1 METIVL
7 LPAPRSG
14 LRPIRKD
21 AAMLSGVV
29 AIVVAISVITGIFYT
44 YSNRQE
50 LATDIAK
57 LLPFLGMH
65 QLPENL

>member
-29 AIVVAISVITGIFYT
+29 AIVVAIST

-50 LATDIAK
+50 LATDVAK

>member
-14 LRPIRKD
+14 LRVRKG

-50 LATDIAK
+50 LATDVAK

>member
-1 METIVL
+1 MIVL
-7 LPAPRSG
+7 LPEPRSG
-14 LRPIRKD
+14 LGPMRKD
-21 AAMLSGVV
+21 PAMLSGVI
-29 AIVVAISVITGIFYT
+29 AIVVALSVITGIFYT

-50 LATDIAK
+50 LATDVAK